1 MFVLGSVSLL
11 FPHWK
16 GLLAYSI
23 KYVSVSVSLS
33 QRGASQI
40 IDKTVHAVSY
50 SASVPTDSPPFNVSP
65 EQN

>member
-23 KYVSVSVSLS
+23 KYVSVSVS
-33 QRGASQI
+33 
-40 IDKTVHAVSY
+40 VS
-50 SASVPTDSPPFNVSP
+50 AQVPA
-65 EQN
+65 